1 MHKSYADIATKKMD
15 FSQTWF
21 YRCMGLSFISLFVP
35 LLANLTRGAAGFLIL
50 MYISLIVGMGGKS
63 VFYIFRRFKREVN
76 TNKWLVLFALWYSL
90 GVWVNILGR
99 GNGLSDWR
107 LLIVPLVLLI
117 TIYYSLC
124 IYRDEAAFRLFQ
136 ICLILVLGVQSY
148 FTIKELS
155 ISANIAREMWSDLQ
169 GGWEYGNQ
177 GVYASWVILLPVFI
191 WRCFVEKGILRLL
204 LLISAISVTVS
215 ATIGSFATP
224 VLLLAIGSCVIIFLS
239 IIFSVKGQ
247 KRLVAI
253 FLSATLAIGGVFL
266 YQNTQDNPFFAEV
279 YYRIN
284 NLLVDPQGGG
294 YDGQYRDGSRVLLAE
309 ISINSFLKAPL
320 FGMGGGSIRYSPYV
334 GGHSSIFDSLG
345 AYGLLGGGGAL
356 VGLQLTIL
364 LGSLKRYIK
373 NRSWET
379 LLAFTSVLLL
389 IVAGITN
396 PYGDNYPLFL
406 VILMSRPFLS
416 LNK

>member
-63 VFYIFRRFKREVN
+63 IFYIFRRLKREVN
-76 TNKWLVLFALWYSL
+76 ANKWLVLFALWYSL
-90 GVWVNILGR
+90 GVWVNIIGR
-99 GNGLSDWR
+99 GNGFSDWR

-124 IYRDEAAFRLFQ
+124 IYRDESAFRLFQ
-136 ICLILVLGVQSY
+136 TCLFLVLGIQSY

-155 ISANIAREMWSDLQ
+155 VSVNIAREMWLDLQ

-177 GVYASWVILLPVFI
+177 GIYTSWVMLLPVFI
-191 WRCFVEKGILRLL
+191 WRAFMEKGILRLL
-204 LLISAISVTVS
+204 LVASAISVTVA

-224 VLLLAIGSCVIIFLS
+224 VLLLAIGGGIIIFFS
-239 IIFSVKGQ
+239 TIFSVEGQ

-253 FLSATLAIGGVFL
+253 FLSITIVIGGIL
-266 YQNTQDNPFFAEV
+266 IYKNTQDNPFFAEV

-284 NLLVDPQGGG
+284 NLLVDPQSGG
-294 YDGQYRDGSRVLLAE
+294 YDGQYRDVSRVLLAE

-320 FGMGGGSIRYSPYV
+320 FGLGGGSIRYSPYV
-334 GGHSSIFDSLG
+334 GGHSAIFDSLG

-364 LGSLKRYIK
+364 LGALKRYIK

-379 LLAFTSVLLL
+379 LLALTSVLLL
-389 IVAGITN
+389 IVVSITN
-396 PYGDNYPLFL
+396 PYGDNYSLFL

-416 LNK
+416 LGK